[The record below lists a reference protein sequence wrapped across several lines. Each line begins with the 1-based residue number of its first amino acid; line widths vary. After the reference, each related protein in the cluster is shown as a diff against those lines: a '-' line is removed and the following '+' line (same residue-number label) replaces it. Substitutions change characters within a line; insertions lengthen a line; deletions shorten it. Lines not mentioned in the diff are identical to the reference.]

1 VKKIME
7 SLREIRSAGKVVYLT
22 KPEPNK
28 EFLQSLENR
37 TASAFID
44 VLLSEA
50 DKKTA
55 SEIIARTA
63 KKLGIKTSYILNH
76 TVDTLVSTEGT
87 ILPLMETVFDVLDKK
102 ASSEITLKAAEKLG
116 MNIFDG
122 YVKEKVT
129 EWTTKTWTET
139 IARFVFNPQGTGIVF
154 SEISK
159 DRIVAH
165 VIKCPTPGRAGK
177 APHLTCPF
185 SYGYARG
192 LWKKAFLEGEVLMGG
207 TMAHGAPTCGFTFY
221 VKADKEHA
229 EMREKIKRYLTKEEE
244 MELL

>member
-1 VKKIME
+1 ME
-7 SLREIRSAGKVVYLT
+7 SLREIKSAGKIVYLT

-37 TASAFID
+37 TASAIID

-63 KKLGIKTSYILNH
+63 KKVGIKTSYILNH

-102 ASSEITLKAAEKLG
+102 ASGEITLKAAEKLG

-244 MELL
+244 MKLL

>member
-1 VKKIME
+1 ME
-7 SLREIRSAGKVVYLT
+7 SLREIRSAGKVVHLT
-22 KPEPNK
+22 KPESNK
-28 EFLQSLENR
+28 EFIQSVENR
-37 TASAFID
+37 TASALID
-44 VLLSEA
+44 VLLSEI
-50 DKKTA
+50 DKKTF

-63 KKLGIKTSYILNH
+63 EKAGIKPFYILNH
-76 TVDTLVSTEGT
+76 TADALVSTNN
-87 ILPLMETVFDVLDKK
+87 IIPLLMETVFDILDKK
-102 ASSEITLKAAEKLG
+102 TACEITLKAAEKLG
-116 MNIFDG
+116 MNIFDECI
-122 YVKEKVT
+122 KETAV
-129 EWTTKTWTET
+129 EWTTKIWTET
-139 IARFVFNPQGTGIVF
+139 IARFVFNPQGTGIIF

-192 LWKKAFLEGEVLMGG
+192 LWKKAFPDGELLMNG

-244 MELL
+244 MKLL

>member
-1 VKKIME
+1 ME

>member
-1 VKKIME
+1 ME

-63 KKLGIKTSYILNH
+63 KKVGIKTSYILNH

-244 MELL
+244 MKLL

>member
-1 VKKIME
+1 ME

-244 MELL
+244 MKLL

>member
-1 VKKIME
+1 ME
-7 SLREIRSAGKVVYLT
+7 SLREIKSAGKIVYLT

-63 KKLGIKTSYILNH
+63 KKVGIKTSYILNH

-244 MELL
+244 MKLL

>member
-1 VKKIME
+1 ME

-154 SEISK
+154 SE
-159 DRIVAH
+159 
-165 VIKCPTPGRAGK
+165 
-177 APHLTCPF
+177 
-185 SYGYARG
+185 
-192 LWKKAFLEGEVLMGG
+192 
-207 TMAHGAPTCGFTFY
+207 
-221 VKADKEHA
+221 
-229 EMREKIKRYLTKEEE
+229 
-244 MELL
+244 